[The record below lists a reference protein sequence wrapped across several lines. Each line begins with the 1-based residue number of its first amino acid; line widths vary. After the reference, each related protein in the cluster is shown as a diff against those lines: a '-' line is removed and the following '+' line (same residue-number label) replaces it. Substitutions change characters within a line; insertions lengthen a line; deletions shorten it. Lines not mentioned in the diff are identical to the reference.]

1 MSTNFTLE
9 LTPRE
14 NFGTSNS
21 RRLRRQGMVPVEVY
35 GADKQNTHFVTEHDS
50 LLHRL
55 EIEAFHSAV
64 IEIRENGKRQGAVL
78 REVQMHPHK
87 SQILHIDLQRVL
99 ETEVI
104 SLRVPLH
111 FVGDDV
117 APGVKTYAGV
127 FSRLILD
134 VEVQCLP
141 KDLPEYLEIDVS
153 NLDINQS
160 VHISDIPLPEGVEL
174 TTIYRDSDD
183 FAVASITPSRV
194 STGVSQDDEVTEG
207 EEFEGLDA

>member
-1 MSTNFTLE
+1 MSTNFSLD
-9 LTPRE
+9 LAPRE

-35 GADKQNTHFVTEHDS
+35 GAEQQNSHFVTEHDS
-50 LLHRL
+50 LLHSL
-55 EIEAFHSAV
+55 EIEAFHSAI
-64 IEIRENGKRQGAVL
+64 IEIKENGKRQGAVL
-78 REVQMHPHK
+78 REVQMHPYK
-87 SQILHIDLQRVL
+87 PQILHIDLQRVL
-99 ETEVI
+99 ETELI

-153 NLDINQS
+153 GLDINQS

-174 TTIYRDSDD
+174 TSIYRDSDD

-194 STGVSQDDEVTEG
+194 SVGEGGDEEEMEG
-207 EEFEGLDA
+207 EEIEIVDV